1 MRGGTIFKVIDRH
14 VFWRVLGVMLATIMV
29 GILMLSMVRMLLV
42 LQSGSDLGQALIL
55 VVRLTLL
62 FIPHYLG
69 FMLPFAL
76 FWGTYVVVR
85 RLSLNSELVSLFAN
99 KMSLARFILPLFILG
114 IFVTGINAGVLGWL
128 EPFSRYSYRELMF
141 QLKHVTPYLAVRE
154 GVFTR
159 IGRQTIF
166 VERIDKQT
174 NTFKKILFFELGE
187 DGTQTEIIASQGEV
201 FFGGSL
207 PVLLLRDGNRLVMQ
221 KNPLAQAG
229 QPDVPDNLEFQ
240 TLTFP
245 LAPPSVQFHSQG
257 DDEQEFSLYGLFE
270 RLNTPPPGTTVAEME
285 SELNRKLIII
295 LTSLFLP
302 LLAAFCAQAN
312 PRGSN
317 LHQGILSF
325 GIVIL
330 YQQLIQFG
338 SVLTDRTGLT
348 PIVTMWP
355 LFGILAAGSVILI
368 ALQDNGVGSPID
380 RVMRALR
387 NTGRQARGLLPFS
400 AKSRADTLL

>member
-1 MRGGTIFKVIDRH
+1 
-14 VFWRVLGVMLATIMV
+14 MLATIMV

-42 LQSGSDLGQALIL
+42 LQSGSDLAQALIL
-55 VVRLTLL
+55 VVRLTVL

-69 FMLPFAL
+69 FMLPFSL

-85 RLSLNSELVSLFAN
+85 RLSLNFELVSLFAN
-99 KMSLARFILPLFILG
+99 RMSLARFILPLFILG
-114 IFVTGINAGVLGWL
+114 IFVTGLNAGVLGWL
-128 EPFSRYSYRELMF
+128 EPLSRYSYRELMF
-141 QLKHVTPYLAVRE
+141 QLRHVTPYLAVRE

-174 NTFKKILFFELGE
+174 NTFKKIFVLELGE

-221 KNPLAQAG
+221 QNPLAQAG
-229 QPDVPDNLEFQ
+229 QPDLPDNLEFQ

-245 LAPPSVQFHSQG
+245 LTPPSVQFHSQG
-257 DDEQEFSLYGLFE
+257 DDEQEFSLYGLYE
-270 RLNTPPPGTTVAEME
+270 RLATPPPGTSVAEME

-302 LLAAFCAQAN
+302 LLATFCAQSN

-338 SVLTDRTGLT
+338 GILTDRTGIS

-355 LFGILAAGSVILI
+355 LFGILASASVILI
-368 ALQDNGVGSPID
+368 ALQDNGVGSPTD

-400 AKSRADTLL
+400 AKRRADTLL

>member
-1 MRGGTIFKVIDRH
+1 
-14 VFWRVLGVMLATIMV
+14 MLATIMV

-42 LQSGSDLGQALIL
+42 LQSGSDIAQALML
-55 VVRLTLL
+55 VIQLTVL

-69 FMLPFAL
+69 FMLPFSL

-85 RLSLNSELVSLFAN
+85 RLSLNFELVSLFAN
-99 KMSLARFILPLFILG
+99 GMSFTRFLLPLFMLG
-114 IFVTGINAGVLGWL
+114 VVVTGVNAGVLGWL

-141 QLKHVTPYLAVRE
+141 QLRHVAPYLAVRE

-159 IGRQTIF
+159 IGRQTIY
-166 VERIDKQT
+166 VEHIDKET
-174 NTFKKILFFELGE
+174 KTFKKILVFELGE
-187 DGTQTEIIASQGEV
+187 DGTQTEIIAAQGEV
-201 FFGGSL
+201 FVDGRL
-207 PVLLLRDGNRLVMQ
+207 PVFMLRDGNRLVMQ
-221 KNPLAQAG
+221 QDALAQPG

-240 TLTFP
+240 TLSFP
-245 LAPPSVQFHSQG
+245 LTPPSVQFHSQG
-257 DDEQEFSLYGLFE
+257 DDEQEFSLYGLYE
-270 RLNTPPPGTTVAEME
+270 RLNTPPPGTSVAEME
-285 SELNRKLIII
+285 SELSRKLIII
-295 LTSLFLP
+295 LTSVFLP
-302 LLAAFCAQAN
+302 LLATFCAQSN

-317 LHQGILSF
+317 LYQGILSF
-325 GIVIL
+325 GIIIL

-338 SVLTDRTGLT
+338 GVLTDRTGIS
-348 PIVTMWP
+348 PIITMWP
-355 LFGILAAGSVILI
+355 LFGILAAASVILI

>member
-1 MRGGTIFKVIDRH
+1 
-14 VFWRVLGVMLATIMV
+14 MLATIMV

-42 LQSGSDLGQALIL
+42 LQSGSDLAQALIL
-55 VVRLTLL
+55 VVRLTVL

-69 FMLPFAL
+69 FMLPFSL

-85 RLSLNSELVSLFAN
+85 RLSLNFELVSLFAN
-99 KMSLARFILPLFILG
+99 RMSLARFILPLFILG
-114 IFVTGINAGVLGWL
+114 VGVTGVNAGVLGWL

-141 QLKHVTPYLAVRE
+141 QLRHVTPYLAVRE

-159 IGRQTIF
+159 IGRQTIY

-174 NTFKKILFFELGE
+174 NTFKKILVFELGE

-201 FFGGSL
+201 FFGGRL
-207 PVLLLRDGNRLVMQ
+207 PVLMLRDGNRLVMQ
-221 KNPLAQAG
+221 QNPLAQVG

-245 LAPPSVQFHSQG
+245 LTPPSVQFHSRG
-257 DDEQEFSLYGLFE
+257 DDEQEFSLYGLYE
-270 RLNTPPPGTTVAEME
+270 RLDTPPPGTTVAEMQ

-302 LLAAFCAQAN
+302 LLATFCAQSN

-317 LHQGILSF
+317 LYQGVFSF
-325 GIVIL
+325 GIIIL

-338 SVLTDRTGLT
+338 GILTDRTGIS
-348 PIVTMWP
+348 PIITMWP
-355 LFGILAAGSVILI
+355 LFGILAAGSLLLI
-368 ALQDNGVGSPID
+368 ALQDNGVGRPAD
-380 RVMRALR
+380 RMTRASR
-387 NTGRQARGLLPFS
+387 NIWRQAQGLLPFS
-400 AKSRADTLL
+400 AKRRADTLL

>member
-1 MRGGTIFKVIDRH
+1 
-14 VFWRVLGVMLATIMV
+14 MLATIMV

-42 LQSGSDLGQALIL
+42 LQSGSDLAQALIL
-55 VVRLTLL
+55 VVRLTVL

-85 RLSLNSELVSLFAN
+85 RLSLNFELVSLFAN
-99 KMSLARFILPLFILG
+99 RMSLARFILPLFILG
-114 IFVTGINAGVLGWL
+114 IFVTGLNAGVLGWL

-141 QLKHVTPYLAVRE
+141 QLRHVTPYLAVRE

-174 NTFKKILFFELGE
+174 NTFKKILVFELGE

-201 FFGGSL
+201 FFGGKL

-221 KNPLAQAG
+221 QNPLAQAG
-229 QPDVPDNLEFQ
+229 QPDLPDNLEFQ

-245 LAPPSVQFHSQG
+245 LTPPSVQFHSQG
-257 DDEQEFSLYGLFE
+257 DDEQEFSLYGLYE
-270 RLNTPPPGTTVAEME
+270 RLDTPPSGTSVAEME

-302 LLAAFCAQAN
+302 LLATFCAQSN

-338 SVLTDRTGLT
+338 RVLTDRTGLS

-368 ALQDNGVGSPID
+368 ALQDNGVGS
-380 RVMRALR
+380 AH
-387 NTGRQARGLLPFS
+387 
-400 AKSRADTLL
+400 